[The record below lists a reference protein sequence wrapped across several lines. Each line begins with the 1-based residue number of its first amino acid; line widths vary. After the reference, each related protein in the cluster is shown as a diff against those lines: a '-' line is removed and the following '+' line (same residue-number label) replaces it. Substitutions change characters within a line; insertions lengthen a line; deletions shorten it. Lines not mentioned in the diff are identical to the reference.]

1 MNYYVRRTAQ
11 ALVTFIAATMIAFAL
26 YRLLPGGPVEA
37 IKAQLIEQV
46 LEEGGGSSQINMKQI
61 NQRVELYTGIDP
73 DKPLWLAY
81 YEYFTD
87 ILFRGDFGTSIRY
100 SKPVFDILF
109 RAMPWSIFVSVYGLL
124 LGFSMTV
131 VLGSLMAYKEGSLF
145 DKGSTVLVLVMKSVP
160 YYVGAIVFLAVFA
173 FQWGLFPTGGRFD
186 PSATPGFNYEFVASV
201 LHHGAL
207 PILTGFIVGFGGGAL
222 GLRANAVRIIGSDYL
237 HAARL
242 RGISTAR
249 ITTRYVAR
257 NSILPI
263 YMGLMM
269 GIAGIFGSS
278 VIMEYI
284 FQYPGVGWYTFQAL
298 IFRDYPLLMGA
309 FLFFT
314 GLTIVGI
321 LLADFTYGFID
332 PRAGTGAEREAF

>member
-1 MNYYVRRTAQ
+1 VNYYLRRVGQ
-11 ALVTFIAATMIAFAL
+11 AVVTFIASTMLAFGM
-26 YRLLPGGPVEA
+26 YRLLPGGPIEA
-37 IKAQLIEQV
+37 IKAQLIEQMIEQGRTAQV
-46 LEEGGGSSQINMKQI
+46 NMQEINEQV
-61 NQRVELYTGIDP
+61 QTYTGINP
-73 DKPLWLAY
+73 DKPIWLAY
-81 YEYFTD
+81 YDYFSD
-87 ILFRGDFGTSIRY
+87 IILSGDFGTSIRY
-100 SKPVFDILF
+100 AEPVFDILF
-109 RAMPWSIFVSVYGLL
+109 RAMPWSIFVSIYGLL
-124 LGFSMTV
+124 LGFTVTV

-145 DKGSTVLVLVMKSVP
+145 DKGSTVFVLVTRAVP
-160 YYVGAIVFLAVFA
+160 FYVAAIVFLAVLS
-173 FQWGLFPTGGRFD
+173 FQWGLFPTGGRYN
-186 PSATPGFNYEFVASV
+186 PQATPGYNYAFVASV
-201 LHHGAL
+201 VRHGAL

-222 GLRANAVRIIGSDYL
+222 GLRANSVRIIGSDYL

-284 FQYPGVGWYTFQAL
+284 FQYPGVGWYTFEAL
-298 IFRDYPLLMGA
+298 QYRDYPLLMGA
-309 FLFFT
+309 FVFFT

-332 PRAGTGAEREAF
+332 PRAGTGAERESF